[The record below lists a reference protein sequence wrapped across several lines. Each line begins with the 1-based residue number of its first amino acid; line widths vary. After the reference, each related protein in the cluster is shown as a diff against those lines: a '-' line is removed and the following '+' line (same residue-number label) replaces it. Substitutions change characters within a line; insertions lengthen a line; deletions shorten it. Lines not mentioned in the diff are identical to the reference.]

1 METSNISLFRRQL
14 VENALACA
22 VEMQMAMSKLNDVN
36 RSMDMHDLFTGI
48 AINTGS
54 VVVGDLDS

>member
-14 VENALACA
+14 VENALVCA

-48 AINTGS
+48 AIKNGS

>member
-1 METSNISLFRRQL
+1 
-14 VENALACA
+14 
-22 VEMQMAMSKLNDVN
+22 MQMAMSKLNDVN

-48 AINTGS
+48 AIKNGS

>member
-1 METSNISLFRRQL
+1 
-14 VENALACA
+14 
-22 VEMQMAMSKLNDVN
+22 MQMAMSKLNDVN

>member
-1 METSNISLFRRQL
+1 
-14 VENALACA
+14 
-22 VEMQMAMSKLNDVN
+22 MSKLNDVN

-54 VVVGDLDS
+54 VVVGGLDS